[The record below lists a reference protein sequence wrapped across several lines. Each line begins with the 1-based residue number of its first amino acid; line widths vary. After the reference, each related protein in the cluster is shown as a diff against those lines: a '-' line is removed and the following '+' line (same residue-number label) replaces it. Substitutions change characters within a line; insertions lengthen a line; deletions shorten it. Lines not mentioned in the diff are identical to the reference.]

1 MSYFSIWT
9 AIGLA
14 KRAAAELGGPLVTI
28 TQMAF
33 GDGNGAEIVPDP
45 AMIGLVREVHRVD
58 MEVLYAD
65 PDNPNWIWAEAVV
78 PMAAGP
84 WWIREVGLYDA
95 DGDLVAVSNYPSTYK
110 PTLAGGAGKDLY
122 LRLCLAVDNTAV
134 IELAI
139 DPSVVMASREY
150 VNGVAAGL
158 ETKIL
163 AARRLGFF
171 YNNTL

>member
-1 MSYFSIWT
+1 MDYFSIWT

-45 AMIGLVREVHRVD
+45 DMIALVHEVGRVD
-58 MEVLYAD
+58 MEVMYAD
-65 PDNPNWIWAEAVV
+65 AENPNWIWAEAVV
-78 PMAAGP
+78 PMEVGP
-84 WWIREVGLYDA
+84 WWIREVGLFDA
-95 DGDLVAVSNYPSTYK
+95 DGDLVAVCNYPPTYK
-110 PTLAGGAGKDLY
+110 PILSGGAGKDLY
-122 LRLCLAVDNTAV
+122 LRICLAVDNTAV

-158 ETKIL
+158 ETKIS
-163 AARRLGFF
+163 AARRLGYF
-171 YNNTL
+171 YHNTL